1 AKNKT
6 LSTVLITRKVF
17 FIWSEIMVEIRG
29 IDQLI
34 GKLKRSA
41 DLGLVKKTVQLNGA
55 ELDKRMKRNATFV
68 KGYQTGETKR
78 SITTSLSDS
87 GLSSTTKP
95 TTHYSFYLEKRS
107 EERRVGKECG
117 YRRWRN

>member
-1 AKNKT
+1 
-6 LSTVLITRKVF
+6 
-17 FIWSEIMVEIRG
+17 M
-29 IDQLI
+29 DQLI

-78 SITTSLSDS
+78 SITTSLSD
-87 GLSSTTKP
+87 GGFSSTTKP
-95 TTHYSFYLEKRS
+95 TTHYSYYLEKGTRFMS
-107 EERRVGKECG
+107 SQPFVKPSIAVQSKKYINDMRRLM
-117 YRRWRN
+117 R